1 MTDQPA
7 WYQWQDDDLLLSVRV
22 QPKASRDEIIGPHE
36 NALKI
41 RITAPPVDGKANTH
55 LIKFLAKTF
64 GVPKSR
70 VEIVSGESGRLK
82 RLRIQAPTA
91 LPAGISHNH

>member
-55 LIKFLAKTF
+55 LIRFLAKTF

-70 VEIVSGESGRLK
+70 VEIVSGETGRLK
-82 RLRIQAPTA
+82 RLRIQAPRV
-91 LPAGISHNH
+91 LPAGISHSH